1 MRRAAWSVAEISLPL
16 IAVAALVGYSTAP
29 TTEHPN
35 PIRLDHGIPVV
46 VLDTPGGALAAAD
59 NYLASE
65 DSALFSADQLRTVVN
80 TDWLPQERSV
90 ELTQALPSAA
100 LQSTP
105 FGLGDAQLT
114 AAVAA
119 DKLEAFTRVSAR
131 VGVWHEITVWSSA
144 PVVSQPAQHW
154 MLDTVTLAFNGSRW
168 LVASRSTAPD
178 SRTPV
183 PAWTS
188 GGPRDRTIEAF
199 DTRLA
204 GMSAPYY
211 GDAR

>member
-1 MRRAAWSVAEISLPL
+1 LVAGISLLL
-16 IAVAALVGYSTAP
+16 IAVAGLAGRSTAP
-29 TTEHPN
+29 RTEHPD
-35 PIRLDHGIPVV
+35 PIRLDHGIPVGV
-46 VLDTPGGALAAAD
+46 RDTPGGALAAAD

-65 DSALFSADQLRTVVN
+65 DSALFSADQLRTVVD

-105 FGLGDAQLT
+105 AGLGDARLT

-119 DKLEAFTRVSAR
+119 DKLEAFTRVSAQ

-144 PVVSQPAQHW
+144 PVISPPAQHW
-154 MLDTVTLAFNGSRW
+154 MLDTVTLVWDGSRW

-188 GGPRDRTIEAF
+188 GGPGDRTIEAF
-199 DTRLA
+199 DTRLV

-211 GDAR
+211 GDTR